1 MTLVALKLLHKLYL
15 RESSIKNIS
24 LFALNQIIIILV
36 ENLLHWTVNRKQN
49 YSIKVLKNFRNKS
62 TF

>member
-15 RESSIKNIS
+15 RESSIENS
-24 LFALNQIIIILV
+24 FLFVLNQIIIILV

-49 YSIKVLKNFRNKS
+49 YSIKVLKNFKN
-62 TF
+62 